1 MRKSCRSALTRMLR
15 EADAAVREA
24 RLTGVPLD
32 EVAAMRAGRAPTR
45 RNIITGAMAGTAA
58 LLLPRRSSAIGQP
71 RVAII
76 GGGIAGLSCAHR
88 LWSERRIQAQIYE
101 WDDRAGGR
109 IETLRGYFANGQT
122 TEQHAEFISSEHS
135 ATLGMAQRFGLTLEN
150 TYADPKGMRDTYW
163 LKGARYDQ
171 KALNRDWQ
179 DFGWKLFRDAV
190 REAPGVQ
197 FDRFSHKAYQW
208 DHMSVPEWIEK
219 HVPGGLNGDFGKLC
233 YMDVISEYG
242 GPPENQ
248 SALNLVYLLG
258 YNDSTKDGHQSPKH
272 PMLAGSDEKWH
283 IRGGNDQLI
292 DGLVSRLPEGT
303 MNFGHQLIALAE
315 NPDGSFTCTFDR
327 SGSTVEEVADHVV
340 LTMPFTTLR
349 KVDLAGVTI
358 SDLKRTAIAGLEL
371 GNNVKIQIQVAG
383 RPWTKDGYTG
393 DTITDAAV
401 NGSWDGTTYQS
412 DGGNAGTEILIA
424 VPGGSDGAGL
434 ASKYGLVFGQ
444 EQGPAPAALINDTL
458 SQLEPILPGITAAWS
473 AGPKLAWV
481 NDGNIDEHFLG
492 AWSQYNIGQY
502 TGFSGVERLR
512 EGNIHF
518 AGEHTSIAF
527 QGFIEG
533 AVRSGHRAANEI

>member
-1 MRKSCRSALTRMLR
+1 MLR
-15 EADAAVREA
+15 EAQAALAQSRA
-24 RLTGVPLD
+24 TGAPLD
-32 EVAAMRAGRAPTR
+32 EVTAMRAER
-45 RNIITGAMAGTAA
+45 RPSRRQILTGGGAMAAA
-58 LLLPRRSSAIGQP
+58 SIVPRRSWAIGQP
-71 RVAII
+71 RVAIV
-76 GGGIAGLSCAHR
+76 GCGIAGLTCAHM
-88 LWSERRIQAQIYE
+88 LWSKRRIQAQIYE

-135 ATLGMAQRFGLTLEN
+135 ATLAMAQRFGLTLEN
-150 TYADPKGMRDTYW
+150 TYADPKGVRDTYW
-163 LKGARYDQ
+163 FQGARYDQ
-171 KALNRDWQ
+171 NALNRDWK

-190 REAPGVQ
+190 REAPGAR
-197 FDRFSHKAYQW
+197 FDRFSHKAYNW

-219 HVPGGLNGDFGKLC
+219 NVPGGLNGDFGRLC
-233 YMDVISEYG
+233 YMDTVSEYG
-242 GPPENQ
+242 GPPESQ
-248 SALNLVYLLG
+248 SALNLIYLLG
-258 YNDSTKDGHQSPKH
+258 YDDSTENGYQSREH
-272 PMLAGSDEKWH
+272 PTLGGSDEKWH
-283 IRGGNDQLI
+283 IKGGNDQLI
-292 DGLVSRLPEGT
+292 SGLVSRLPDGT
-303 MNFGHQLIALAE
+303 INFGQQLIALAE
-315 NPDGSFTCTFDR
+315 NADGSFTCTFDR
-327 SGSTVEEVADHVV
+327 SGSTVEVVADHVV
-340 LTMPFTTLR
+340 LTLPFTTLR
-349 KVDLAGVTI
+349 NVDLSGVTI
-358 SDLKRTAIAGLEL
+358 SDLKRTAIAGLQL

-383 RPWTKDGYTG
+383 RPWTKDGFSG

-412 DGGNAGTEILIA
+412 GHRAETEILIA

-434 ASKYGLVFGQ
+434 AAKYGLVFGQ

-502 TGFSGVERLR
+502 TGFCGVERLR

-518 AGEHTSIAF
+518 AGEHTSVAF

-533 AVRSGHRAANEI
+533 AVRSGERAAKEITS

>member
-1 MRKSCRSALTRMLR
+1 M
-15 EADAAVREA
+15 
-24 RLTGVPLD
+24 
-32 EVAAMRAGRAPTR
+32 
-45 RNIITGAMAGTAA
+45 
-58 LLLPRRSSAIGQP
+58 
-71 RVAII
+71 
-76 GGGIAGLSCAHR
+76 
-88 LWSERRIQAQIYE
+88 YE
-101 WDDRAGGR
+101 WDGRAGGR
-109 IETLRGYFANGQT
+109 IETLRNYFANGQM

-163 LKGARYDQ
+163 FKGARYDQ

-190 REAPGVQ
+190 REAPGAR
-197 FDRFSHKAYQW
+197 FDRFSHTALQMGPNVGARMDRETRSRRIERRFRQALLHGCHQRIWRAAGEPVGAEPGLSARLQRQHGQW
-208 DHMSVPEWIEK
+208 LSVAEASR
-219 HVPGGLNGDFGKLC
+219 C
-233 YMDVISEYG
+233 S
-242 GPPENQ
+242 
-248 SALNLVYLLG
+248 
-258 YNDSTKDGHQSPKH
+258 
-272 PMLAGSDEKWH
+272 AGSDEKWH

-292 DGLVSRLPEGT
+292 DGLVSRIPDGT
-303 MNFGHQLIALAE
+303 INFGHQLIALAE
-315 NPDGSFTCTFDR
+315 NADGSFTCTFDR
-327 SGSTVEEVADHVV
+327 NGSTVEVVADHVV

-349 KVDLAGVTI
+349 NVSLTGVTI
-358 SDLKRTAIAGLEL
+358 SDLKRTAIAGLQL

-383 RPWTKDGYTG
+383 RPWTRDGYTG

-412 DGGNAGTEILIA
+412 DGGNADTEILIA

-434 ASKYGLVFGQ
+434 AAKYGLVFGQ
-444 EQGPAPAALINDTL
+444 EQGPAPAALVNDTL
-458 SQLEPILPGITAAWS
+458 AQLEPILPGITAAWS

-492 AWSQYNIGQY
+492 AWSQYNVGQY
-502 TGFSGVERLR
+502 TGFCGVERLR

-518 AGEHTSIAF
+518 AGEHTSVQF